1 MRQLPLGVR
10 LRAGAQY
17 ATFFPG
23 PNAEVLAQMQRSV
36 VSPLWIWG
44 GSGAGKSHLLQAACV
59 AAGDTAA
66 YISLAPASGV
76 GPEILPGLDTRS
88 LVCVDDVDAI
98 AGNLAW
104 ERSLFGLFNAA
115 AESSSRLILAAQAAP
130 RACVWV
136 LPDWA
141 SRAATAAV
149 YRLRALDD
157 GDRLAALRLR
167 AQHYGLDLPVETAE
181 YLLARMPRDLRRLF
195 EALDALDEA
204 SLAAQRRL
212 TVPFIREALKSAD
225 RQ

>member
-10 LRAGAQY
+10 LRSGAQY

-23 PNAEVLAQMQRSV
+23 PNTEVLAQLQRRD

-44 GSGAGKSHLLQAACV
+44 GNAVGKSHLLQAACV

-66 YISLAPASGV
+66 YIPLAPAAGLA
-76 GPEILPGLDTRS
+76 PEILSGLDSRR
-88 LVCVDDVDAI
+88 LLCVDDVDAI
-98 AGNLAW
+98 AGDLNW
-104 ERSLFGLFNAA
+104 ERSLFALFNAA
-115 AESSSRLILAAQAAP
+115 ADSGSRLILAAHAAP
-130 RACVWV
+130 RACAWA

-149 YRLRALDD
+149 YKLRSLED

-167 AQHYGLDLPVETAE
+167 ARHYGLDLPAETAE
-181 YLLARMPRDLRRLF
+181 YLLARMPRDLRSLF
-195 EALDALDEA
+195 DALDALDVA
-204 SLAAQRRL
+204 SLVAQRRL

-225 RQ
+225 KQ